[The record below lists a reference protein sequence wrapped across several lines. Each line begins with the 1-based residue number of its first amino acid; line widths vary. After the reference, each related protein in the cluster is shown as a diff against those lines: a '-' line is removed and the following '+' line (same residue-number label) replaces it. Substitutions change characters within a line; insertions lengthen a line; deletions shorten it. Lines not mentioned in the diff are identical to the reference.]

1 MFMNLTMKII
11 SIIVGSI
18 IVGLI
23 GAVSLLF
30 LFIHLLF
37 SGACANEIL
46 STDDSPNG
54 RYTAYTFT
62 RDCGATT
69 SVSYQL
75 SILKKDKE
83 LNNKGGN
90 TFVSKQEFD
99 VEWADNMQLDVAYP
113 ESAMT
118 YKMDNKVGKVD
129 IVYTSR

>member
-1 MFMNLTMKII
+1 MNKTVKII
-11 SIIVGSI
+11 LIVFVFI
-18 IVGLI
+18 TGLII

-46 STDDSPNG
+46 STEDSPNG

-69 SVSYQL
+69 SESYQL

-83 LNNKGGN
+83 LKNKGGN

-99 VEWADNMQLDVAYP
+99 VEWADETQLYVAYP
-113 ESAMT
+113 ESANT